1 MAREMPKFSKTP
13 PDIAAA
19 FDAATPARAD
29 VQRRTMFGCP
39 ALFVKGNMFAFAFG
53 PRVAVR
59 LDEAG
64 RAKAITGG
72 ASVFEMMPGKPMGEY
87 IAVPTTAIKSTALR
101 KWIADGLASTERLP
115 AKSGAT
121 KKTAAATKTAAMK
134 KTVPRKTT
142 ATAAKKR

>member
-19 FDAATPARAD
+19 FDAAAPSRAD

-59 LDEAG
+59 VDEAG
-64 RAKAITGG
+64 RAKAIKGG
-72 ASVFEMMPGKPMGEY
+72 AAVFEMMPGKPMSEY
-87 IAVPTTAIKSTALR
+87 IAVPPGVIKTPALK
-101 KWIADGLASTERLP
+101 KWIADGLASTERMP
-115 AKSGAT
+115 AKSGAA
-121 KKTAAATKTAAMK
+121 KKTAAKTTTATKAPKTTATKTASK
-134 KTVPRKTT
+134 KL
-142 ATAAKKR
+142 

>member
-1 MAREMPKFSKTP
+1 MPREMPKFSKTP

-19 FDAATPARAD
+19 FDAATPPRAD

-59 LDEAG
+59 LDEAA
-64 RAKAITGG
+64 RAKAIKGG
-72 ASVFEMMPGKPMGEY
+72 AAVFEMMPGKPMSEY
-87 IAVPTTAIKSTALR
+87 IAVPPSAIKTTALK

-115 AKSGAT
+115 ANTGAV
-121 KKTAAATKTAAMK
+121 KKTAAAKSAAKTTKTAA
-134 KTVPRKTT
+134 
-142 ATAAKKR
+142 AKKR